1 MNHYINVL
9 KKYIVFEGRSS
20 RAELWYFYLISLLIS
35 FVLGFAEGFYKIS
48 FNAGPYNI
56 SDLYGYAI
64 LLPSMAVWIRRMHDI
79 NKSGW
84 FILIPIYNIYLA
96 LQKGDGGANQ
106 YGSDPLADTN
116 QIVNNVPPAQSVQNP
131 VVNTDQVVN
140 NVPPVQVTQTP
151 DSNTNTV

>member
-20 RAELWYFYLISLLIS
+20 RAELWYFYLISVLIS
-35 FVLGFAEGFYKIS
+35 FVLGFAEVFYKIS
-48 FNAGPYNI
+48 VNTGPFNL
-56 SDLYGYAI
+56 SDLYSFII
-64 LLPSMAVWIRRMHDI
+64 LLPTIAVWIRRMHDI

-96 LQKGDGGANQ
+96 LQKGDSGPNR
-106 YGSDPLADTN
+106 YGPDPLADTN
-116 QIVNNVPPAQSVQNP
+116 QAVNNI
-131 VVNTDQVVN
+131 
-140 NVPPVQVTQTP
+140 PPVQVAQTP